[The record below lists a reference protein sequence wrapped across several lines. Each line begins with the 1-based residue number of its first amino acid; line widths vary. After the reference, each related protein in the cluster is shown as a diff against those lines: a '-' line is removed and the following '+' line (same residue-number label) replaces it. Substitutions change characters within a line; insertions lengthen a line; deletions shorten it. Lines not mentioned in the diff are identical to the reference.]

1 MIACGAARGGAAG
14 HSRRAAQRRFDPD
27 PGTGYQSSVPP
38 DTAPLDIIM
47 NAGSGRGGAVEAAR
61 RIEALLAKAGRAG
74 RLTLARHGRDIGP
87 AAERA
92 VEQGTAGL
100 IAAGGDGTVN
110 TLAGIALRAGVPLGV
125 LPQGTLNHFAKDLG
139 VPTDLDG
146 ALAVVLEGH
155 TRQVDVGE
163 VCGRI
168 FVNNSSLGVYPR
180 IVRLRERYGARGPA
194 KWLAALWA
202 TLAVLRR
209 HPFAGVRL
217 VVDGQPVVRR
227 TPFVFVGNNE
237 YRMEG
242 LRAGTRETLDRGVL
256 ALYVMNAS
264 GRRSLVWLGL
274 QVLLGRTAQLR
285 ELDTFLLSEATIEVR
300 RSQIGVALDGEVVE
314 LRPPLVYR
322 SHPGA
327 LTVFAPRPE
336 PPQPD

>member
-1 MIACGAARGGAAG
+1 
-14 HSRRAAQRRFDPD
+14 
-27 PGTGYQSSVPP
+27 VPT
-38 DTAPLDIIM
+38 DAAPLDIIM
-47 NAGSGRGGAVEAAR
+47 NAGSGRGGSFEAAR
-61 RIEALLAKAGRAG
+61 RIETLLAEAGRPG

-92 VEQGTAGL
+92 VERGTSGL
-100 IAAGGDGTVN
+100 VAAGGDGTVN
-110 TLAGIALRAGVPLGV
+110 TVAKVAIEAGVPLGV

-146 ALAVVLEGH
+146 ALAVVLAGH

-180 IVRLRERYGARGPA
+180 IVRLRERFGVRGPA

-217 VVDGQPVVRR
+217 VVDGEPVLRR

-242 LRAGTRETLDRGVL
+242 LGAGTRETLDRGVL

-264 GRRSLVWLGL
+264 GRRSLVWLGF
-274 QVLLGRTAQLR
+274 QVLLGRTARLR
-285 ELDTFLLSEATIEVR
+285 ELDTFLLTEATVEVR
-300 RSQIGVALDGEVVE
+300 RGSIGVALDGEVVE

-322 SHPGA
+322 SRPGA
-327 LTVFAPRPE
+327 LRVFAPHPEE
-336 PPQPD
+336 PPPD

>member
-1 MIACGAARGGAAG
+1 VAAA
-14 HSRRAAQRRFDPD
+14 P
-27 PGTGYQSSVPP
+27 
-38 DTAPLDIIM
+38 APLDIIM

-61 RIEALLAKAGRAG
+61 RIQGILDQAGRPG
-74 RLTLARHGRDIGP
+74 RLTLARHGREIGP
-87 AAERA
+87 AARRA

-100 IAAGGDGTVN
+100 VAAGGDGTVN
-110 TLAGIALRAGVPLGV
+110 ALANVAVEADVPLGV

-146 ALAVVLEGH
+146 ALGVVLEGH
-155 TRQVDVGE
+155 TRRVDVGE

-180 IVRLRERYGARGPA
+180 IVRLRERFGVRGPA
-194 KWLAALWA
+194 KWIAAAWA

-217 VVDGQPVVRR
+217 VVDGEPVLRR

-242 LRAGTRETLDRGVL
+242 LAAGTRERLDRGLL

-264 GRRSLVWLGL
+264 GRRSLAWLGF
-274 QVLLGRTAQLR
+274 QILLGRTARLR
-285 ELDTFLLSEATIEVR
+285 ELDTFLLAEATVEVR
-300 RSQIGVALDGEVVE
+300 RSRVGVALDGEVVE

-322 SHPGA
+322 SRPGA
-327 LTVFAPRPE
+327 LQVFAPRPE
-336 PPQPD
+336 EPPV

>member
-1 MIACGAARGGAAG
+1 MIVRRTATGSAADHSAENAA
-14 HSRRAAQRRFDPD
+14 ARFDPGG
-27 PGTGYQSSVPP
+27 GTGYQWSVPSTTP
-38 DTAPLDIIM
+38 PLDIIV
-47 NAGSGRGGAVEAAR
+47 NAGSGRGGVIEAAR
-61 RIEALLAKAGRAG
+61 RIEALLAEADRPG
-74 RLTLARHGRDIGP
+74 RLTLARHGRDIRP

-92 VEQGTAGL
+92 VEQGTGGL
-100 IAAGGDGTVN
+100 VAAGGDGTVS
-110 TLAGIALRAGVPLGV
+110 TLAGVAVEAGVPLGV

-146 ALAVVLEGH
+146 ALAVVLAGH
-155 TRQVDVGE
+155 TRPVDVGE
-163 VCGRI
+163 VCGRV

-180 IVRLRERYGARGPA
+180 IVRLRERYGVRGPA

-217 VVDGQPVVRR
+217 VVDGEPVVRR

-242 LRAGTRETLDRGVL
+242 LAAGTRETLDRGVL

-264 GRRSLVWLGL
+264 GRRSLVWLGF
-274 QVLLGRTAQLR
+274 QVLLGRTGRLR
-285 ELDTFLLSEATIEVR
+285 ELDTFLLTEATIELR
-300 RSQIGVALDGEVVE
+300 RSSVGVALDGEVVE

-322 SHPGA
+322 SRPGA
-327 LTVFAPRPE
+327 LRVFAPRREE
-336 PPQPD
+336 PPPD